1 MRFWFLLVLT
11 VCVLAGI
18 VAIAYRPVAMYF
30 AENAKPKYRT
40 ATVEQGTITAVVNST
55 GEVKPVLAVT
65 VGAFVS
71 GPVLR
76 LHADFN
82 QRVHKGDLLAEI
94 DPRIYEAIVASDQA
108 TLANRLAEVE
118 RVKAL
123 LQQAIQQEQRGEA
136 IRLQG
141 EGFISPAEID
151 EFHFSRLSLDAQLK
165 VAEAAV
171 DQAKAALQNSQA
183 NLSYTKILAPV
194 DGIVIDRKIDTGQ
207 TLAAQ
212 FQTPELFKIAPQMD
226 EEMQVHASVDEAD
239 IGLIREAQKGERT
252 VTFTVDAYPSRLF
265 KGKISQIRFSSTM
278 SQNVVTYPVIVT
290 AANEELLLLPGMTA
304 DLSFEIE
311 TKENV
316 IKVPNSALRFYP
328 KMEQVR
334 KEDQSLLDGSRYEA
348 SGSEERTA
356 SAVEQ
361 AALEARKSQRHVW
374 VEEGKLLRAVPI
386 TTGISDSQFTELV
399 SGELKVNQ
407 TLVVSENTR

>member
-239 IGLIREAQKGERT
+239 IGLIREAQKGERP